1 MIRSRRRR
9 EDSRA
14 KAHARQLERNER
26 ATAERAA
33 VAARQTA
40 SERLVGGGT
49 NSGLQR
55 LGELS
60 TRLERL
66 HSEESELLRERD
78 QLIEDLR
85 LLDTSWN
92 LIALRSSIS
101 RQALSKRAR

>member
-1 MIRSRRRR
+1 MARSRRGS

-14 KAHARQLERNER
+14 KAHARQRERNER
-26 ATAERAA
+26 AAAERAA
-33 VAARQTA
+33 VAVRQAA
-40 SERLVGGGT
+40 SERLGGGT
-49 NSGLQR
+49 TSGLQR

-60 TRLERL
+60 ARLERL
-66 HSEESELLRERD
+66 HSEESDILGERD

-92 LIALRSSIS
+92 LIALRSGIS